1 MSLTLPPRPSLD
13 HLKKQAKAR
22 LEAMQATAPDAQL
35 ADAQHALA
43 RDYGFASWPK
53 LKAHVEALEQSPPA
67 PPTPPA
73 PAAPA
78 LGGSFGRYTY
88 RARQALFFSRFEA
101 AQLGSPT
108 IDSEHLLLGL
118 IHARQGLQT
127 PASVALP
134 LADLRVEVESHTTKA
149 EPLSTS
155 VVIPFSEVTRL
166 VLQRAVDEA
175 DRLQHPQI
183 GTMHLLLGVLRDP
196 ALLASSVLSK
206 WDVTYA
212 TLAADQAAFT
222 GDE

>member
-22 LEAMQATAPDAQL
+22 LEAMQATSPDAQL

-53 LKAHVEALEQSPPA
+53 LKAHVEALEQSPPSPA
-67 PPTPPA
+67 P

-78 LGGSFGRYTY
+78 PGGSFGRYTY

-118 IHARQGLQT
+118 IHARQGLLT

-206 WDVTYA
+206 WDVSYA

-222 GDE
+222 GDD